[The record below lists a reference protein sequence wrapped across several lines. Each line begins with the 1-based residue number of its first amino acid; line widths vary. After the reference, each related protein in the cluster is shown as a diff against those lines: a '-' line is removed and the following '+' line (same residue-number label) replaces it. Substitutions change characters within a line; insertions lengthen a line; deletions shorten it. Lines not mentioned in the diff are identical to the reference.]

1 MTLYKEKEL
10 CDQFETDFFSLRPPG
25 LPMWL
30 AQRTSNQHASL
41 CASLHTACCGKSRV
55 MTMHRPHL
63 ALAGLNE
70 DTGLE

>member
-41 CASLHTACCGKSRV
+41 CASLHTACCGNHVLDNAQTTFSLGWTERV
-55 MTMHRPHL
+55 
-63 ALAGLNE
+63 
-70 DTGLE
+70 